1 MNYLRGASAFAVSF
15 AMLSISVQAQEAAAP
30 AAAAEPA
37 AVAET
42 AAAPAA
48 VPAVAAAPAVAVAAP
63 PPGLMLPSYTEVI
76 LTPDAEAN
84 SKKLREGH
92 TVPMHTVFDVMHNGV
107 VVIPKGTRGM
117 GTVTWRTGKGAFGK
131 SAKME
136 ITFNE
141 LTLPNGHR
149 LPLAGMHRQ
158 EGEGNTG
165 AAVGAA
171 IAVGVFGAFVTGK
184 SAIIPNGQHLMARTN
199 EPLAYAIPAGAVV
212 IPTAQLAP
220 AAGVAV
226 VTPAAASAPAAEA
239 APAAPTAVAEPVAA
253 ATPTEG

>member
-1 MNYLRGASAFAVSF
+1 MNYLRGAAAFAASF
-15 AMLSISVQAQEAAAP
+15 TMLSISVQAQEAAAP
-30 AAAAEPA
+30 AAEPT

-42 AAAPAA
+42 AATPAA
-48 VPAVAAAPAVAVAAP
+48 VPAVVAPAVAVAVPA
-63 PPGLMLPSYTEVI
+63 PGLTLPSYTEVI

-92 TVPMHTVFDVMHNGV
+92 TVAMHTVFDVMHNGV

-184 SAIIPNGQHLMARTN
+184 SAIIPVGQHLMARTN
-199 EPLAYAIPAGAVV
+199 ETLAYVIPAGAVV

-220 AAGVAV
+220 AAPAAV
-226 VTPAAASAPAAEA
+226 LTPAATAAPAAE
-239 APAAPTAVAEPVAA
+239 PAATT
-253 ATPTEG
+253 TPTGG

>member
-1 MNYLRGASAFAVSF
+1 MNYLRGAAAFAASF
-15 AMLSISVQAQEAAAP
+15 TMLSISVQAQEAAAP
-30 AAAAEPA
+30 AAEPA
-37 AVAET
+37 AAAET

-48 VPAVAAAPAVAVAAP
+48 VPAVVAPAVAAAAPA
-63 PPGLMLPSYTEVI
+63 PGLTLPSYTEVI

-165 AAVGAA
+165 AAIGAA
-171 IAVGVFGAFVTGK
+171 VAVGVFGAFVTGK
-184 SAIIPNGQHLMARTN
+184 SAIIPPGQHLMARTN
-199 EPLAYAIPAGAVV
+199 EALAYVIPAGAVV

-220 AAGVAV
+220 AAPAAV
-226 VTPAAASAPAAEA
+226 LTPAATAAPAAE
-239 APAAPTAVAEPVAA
+239 PAAT
-253 ATPTEG
+253 ATPTGG

>member
-1 MNYLRGASAFAVSF
+1 MNYLRGAVAFAASF
-15 AMLSISVQAQEAAAP
+15 TMLSISVQAQEAAAP
-30 AAAAEPA
+30 VAEPA
-37 AVAET
+37 AAAET

-48 VPAVAAAPAVAVAAP
+48 VPAVAAAPAIAVAAP
-63 PPGLMLPSYTEVI
+63 APGLTLPSYTEVI

-136 ITFNE
+136 VTFNE

-184 SAIIPNGQHLMARTN
+184 SAIIPVGQHLMARTN
-199 EPLAYAIPAGAVV
+199 EPLAYVIPAGAVV

-220 AAGVAV
+220 AAPAAV
-226 VTPAAASAPAAEA
+226 LTPAAAAAPAAE
-239 APAAPTAVAEPVAA
+239 PAAT
-253 ATPTEG
+253 ATPTGG

>member
-1 MNYLRGASAFAVSF
+1 MNYLRGAAAFAVSF
-15 AMLSISVQAQEAAAP
+15 TMLSISVQAQEGAAPAAEP
-30 AAAAEPA
+30 AAAAET
-37 AVAET
+37 V
-42 AAAPAA
+42 AAPAA
-48 VPAVAAAPAVAVAAP
+48 VPAVVAPAVAVAAP
-63 PPGLMLPSYTEVI
+63 GLTLPSYTEVI

-92 TVPMHTVFDVMHNGV
+92 TIPMHTVFDVMHNGV

-136 ITFNE
+136 VTFNE

-158 EGEGNTG
+158 EGQGNTG

-184 SAIIPNGQHLMARTN
+184 SAIIPVGQHLMARTN

-220 AAGVAV
+220 AASTAV
-226 VTPAAASAPAAEA
+226 ITPAATTAPAAEVPA
-239 APAAPTAVAEPVAA
+239 PTAPAAGS
-253 ATPTEG
+253 TPTTD

>member
-1 MNYLRGASAFAVSF
+1 MNYLRGAAAFAASF
-15 AMLSISVQAQEAAAP
+15 TMLSISVQAQEAAAP
-30 AAAAEPA
+30 AVTAEPA
-37 AVAET
+37 AVAEP
-42 AAAPAA
+42 AATPAA
-48 VPAVAAAPAVAVAAP
+48 VPAVVAAPALAVAAP
-63 PPGLMLPSYTEVI
+63 APGLMLPSYTEVI

-92 TVPMHTVFDVMHNGV
+92 TIPMHTVFDVMHNGV

-136 ITFNE
+136 VTFNE

-165 AAVGAA
+165 AAIGAA

-199 EPLAYAIPAGAVV
+199 EALAYSIPAGAVI

-220 AAGVAV
+220 AASVAV
-226 VTPAAASAPAAEA
+226 VAPAAAVTPAAEAPALA
-239 APAAPTAVAEPVAA
+239 APAAGS
-253 ATPTEG
+253 TPTTD

>member
-1 MNYLRGASAFAVSF
+1 MNYLRGAAAFAVSF
-15 AMLSISVQAQEAAAP
+15 TMLSISVQAQEAAAP
-30 AAAAEPA
+30 AAEPA
-37 AVAET
+37 AATET

-48 VPAVAAAPAVAVAAP
+48 APAVAAAVPALAVAAP
-63 PPGLMLPSYTEVI
+63 APGLMLPSYTEVI

-92 TVPMHTVFDVMHNGV
+92 TVPMRTVFDVMHNGV

-141 LTLPNGHR
+141 LTLPNGQR

-184 SAIIPNGQHLMARTN
+184 SAIIPVGQHLMARTN
-199 EPLAYAIPAGAVV
+199 ESLAYSIPAGAVV

-226 VTPAAASAPAAEA
+226 VAPVTAPAPAAEGAPA
-239 APAAPTAVAEPVAA
+239 ATAEPAAPT
-253 ATPTEG
+253 TPTEG

>member
-1 MNYLRGASAFAVSF
+1 MNYLRGAAAFAASF
-15 AMLSISVQAQEAAAP
+15 IMLSISVQAQEAAAP
-30 AAAAEPA
+30 AAEPA
-37 AVAET
+37 AATET

-48 VPAVAAAPAVAVAAP
+48 VPAVATAVPALAVAAP
-63 PPGLMLPSYTEVI
+63 APGLMLPSYTEVI

-92 TVPMHTVFDVMHNGV
+92 TVPMRTVFDVMHNGV

-184 SAIIPNGQHLMARTN
+184 SAIIPVGQHLMARTN
-199 EPLAYAIPAGAVV
+199 ESLAYSIPAGAVV

-220 AAGVAV
+220 AAGVAA
-226 VTPAAASAPAAEA
+226 VTPVAAPAPAAEA
-239 APAAPTAVAEPVAA
+239 APAATAEPVAPT
-253 ATPTEG
+253 TPTEG

>member
-1 MNYLRGASAFAVSF
+1 MNYLRGASAFAVAF

-42 AAAPAA
+42 AAVPAA
-48 VPAVAAAPAVAVAAP
+48 VPAVAAAPALAVAAP
-63 PPGLMLPSYTEVI
+63 APGLMLPSYTEVI

-107 VVIPKGTRGM
+107 IVIPKGTRGM

-141 LTLPNGHR
+141 LTMPNGHR

-165 AAVGAA
+165 AAIGAA

-199 EPLAYAIPAGAVV
+199 EALAYSIPAGAVV

-226 VTPAAASAPAAEA
+226 VTPAAAVAPAAEA
-239 APAAPTAVAEPVAA
+239 PAPAAPAA
-253 ATPTEG
+253 GSTPTTD

>member
-1 MNYLRGASAFAVSF
+1 
-15 AMLSISVQAQEAAAP
+15 
-30 AAAAEPA
+30 
-37 AVAET
+37 
-42 AAAPAA
+42 
-48 VPAVAAAPAVAVAAP
+48 
-63 PPGLMLPSYTEVI
+63 
-76 LTPDAEAN
+76 
-84 SKKLREGH
+84 
-92 TVPMHTVFDVMHNGV
+92 
-107 VVIPKGTRGM
+107 M

-136 ITFNE
+136 VTFNE

-158 EGEGNTG
+158 EGQGNTG

-184 SAIIPNGQHLMARTN
+184 SAIIPVGQHLMARTN

-220 AAGVAV
+220 AASTAV
-226 VTPAAASAPAAEA
+226 ITPAATTAPAAEVPA
-239 APAAPTAVAEPVAA
+239 PTAPAAGS
-253 ATPTEG
+253 TPTTD

>member
-1 MNYLRGASAFAVSF
+1 MKPRVATALAGAFAVL
-15 AMLSISVQAQEAAAP
+15 AATAVHAQEAP
-30 AAAAEPA
+30 AVATAEPA
-37 AVAET
+37 AET
-42 AAAPAA
+42 ATKA
-48 VPAVAAAPAVAVAAP
+48 AAAPAVAAIAAP
-63 PPGLMLPSYTEVI
+63 APALLLPAYTEII

-92 TVPMHTVFDVMHNGV
+92 TIPMHTVFDVMHNGV

-136 ITFNE
+136 VTFNE
-141 LTLPNGHR
+141 LTLANGQR

-158 EGEGNTG
+158 EGQGNTG

-184 SAIIPNGQHLMARTN
+184 SAIIPNGQHLIARTN
-199 EPLAYAIPAGAVV
+199 EPLAYAIPAGAVIV
-212 IPTAQLAP
+212 PTAQLAP
-220 AAGVAV
+220 AAPVAV
-226 VTPAAASAPAAEA
+226 VTPATAPAAEP
-239 APAAPTAVAEPVAA
+239 APASTP
-253 ATPTEG
+253 AT

>member
-1 MNYLRGASAFAVSF
+1 MNYLRGAAAFAASF
-15 AMLSISVQAQEAAAP
+15 TMLSISVQAQEAAAP
-30 AAAAEPA
+30 VAEPA
-37 AVAET
+37 AAAET

-48 VPAVAAAPAVAVAAP
+48 VPAVAAAPAIAVAAP
-63 PPGLMLPSYTEVI
+63 APGLTLPSYTEVI

-92 TVPMHTVFDVMHNGV
+92 TVPMRTVFDVMHNGV

-184 SAIIPNGQHLMARTN
+184 SAIIPVGQHLMARTN
-199 EPLAYAIPAGAVV
+199 EPLAYVIPAGAVV

-220 AAGVAV
+220 AAPAAV
-226 VTPAAASAPAAEA
+226 LTPAAAAAPAAE
-239 APAAPTAVAEPVAA
+239 PAAT
-253 ATPTEG
+253 ATPTGG

>member
-1 MNYLRGASAFAVSF
+1 MTYLRGASACAVAF
-15 AMLSISVQAQEAAAP
+15 AMLSVSVHAQESAAP
-30 AAAAEPA
+30 AATAEPA
-37 AVAET
+37 AVVET
-42 AAAPAA
+42 TAAPAA
-48 VPAVAAAPAVAVAAP
+48 VPAVVAPVVAVAAP
-63 PPGLMLPSYTEVI
+63 APGLMLPSYTEVI

-165 AAVGAA
+165 AAIGAA

-199 EPLAYAIPAGAVV
+199 EPLAYAIPAGARIV
-212 IPTAQLAP
+212 PTAELAP
-220 AAGVAV
+220 AAS
-226 VTPAAASAPAAEA
+226 TASIEAPA
-239 APAAPTAVAEPVAA
+239 APAAPAEPVAGS
-253 ATPTEG
+253 TPTTD

>member
-1 MNYLRGASAFAVSF
+1 MNYLRGAAAFAASF
-15 AMLSISVQAQEAAAP
+15 TMLSISVQAQEAAAP
-30 AAAAEPA
+30 ATEPA
-37 AVAET
+37 AAAET
-42 AAAPAA
+42 AATPAA
-48 VPAVAAAPAVAVAAP
+48 VPAVVAPAVAVAAP
-63 PPGLMLPSYTEVI
+63 ASGLTLPSYTEVI

-92 TVPMHTVFDVMHNGV
+92 TVPMRTVFDVMHNGV

-184 SAIIPNGQHLMARTN
+184 SAIIPVGQHLMARTN
-199 EPLAYAIPAGAVV
+199 EPLAYVIPAGAVV

-220 AAGVAV
+220 AAPAAV
-226 VTPAAASAPAAEA
+226 LTPAAATAAPAAE
-239 APAAPTAVAEPVAA
+239 PAAT
-253 ATPTEG
+253 ATPTGG

>member
-1 MNYLRGASAFAVSF
+1 MNYLRGAAAFAVSF
-15 AMLSISVQAQEAAAP
+15 TVLSISVQAQEAAAS
-30 AAAAEPA
+30 AAEPA
-37 AVAET
+37 AAAET

-48 VPAVAAAPAVAVAAP
+48 VPAVATAVPALAVAAP
-63 PPGLMLPSYTEVI
+63 APGLMLPSYTEVI

-92 TVPMHTVFDVMHNGV
+92 TVPMRTVFDVMHNGV

-141 LTLPNGHR
+141 LTLPNGQR

-184 SAIIPNGQHLMARTN
+184 SAIIPVGQHLMARTN
-199 EPLAYAIPAGAVV
+199 ESLAYSIPAGAVV

-226 VTPAAASAPAAEA
+226 VTPVAAPAPAAEA
-239 APAAPTAVAEPVAA
+239 APAATAEPAA
-253 ATPTEG
+253 PTTPTEG

>member
-1 MNYLRGASAFAVSF
+1 MNYLRGAAAFAVSF
-15 AMLSISVQAQEAAAP
+15 TMLSISVQAQEAAAP
-30 AAAAEPA
+30 AATAEPA
-37 AVAET
+37 AVAEP
-42 AAAPAA
+42 AATPAA
-48 VPAVAAAPAVAVAAP
+48 VPAVAAAPALAVAARA
-63 PPGLMLPSYTEVI
+63 PGLMLPSYTEVI
-76 LTPDAEAN
+76 LTPDAEAS

-171 IAVGVFGAFVTGK
+171 IAVGVFGAFVTGR

-199 EPLAYAIPAGAVV
+199 EALAYSIPAGAVV

-220 AAGVAV
+220 AASVAV
-226 VTPAAASAPAAEA
+226 VTPAAEAP
-239 APAAPTAVAEPVAA
+239 APAAPTAGS
-253 ATPTEG
+253 TPTTD

>member
-1 MNYLRGASAFAVSF
+1 MNYLRGAAAFAVSF
-15 AMLSISVQAQEAAAP
+15 TMLSISVQAQEAATP
-30 AAAAEPA
+30 AAEPA
-37 AVAET
+37 AAAET

-48 VPAVAAAPAVAVAAP
+48 VPAVVAPAVAVAARA
-63 PPGLMLPSYTEVI
+63 PGLTLPSYTEVI

-184 SAIIPNGQHLMARTN
+184 SAIIPVGQHLMARTN
-199 EPLAYAIPAGAVV
+199 EPLAYVIPAGAVV

-220 AAGVAV
+220 AA
-226 VTPAAASAPAAEA
+226 PAAAAPAAE
-239 APAAPTAVAEPVAA
+239 PAA
-253 ATPTEG
+253 ATTAPAGS

>member
-1 MNYLRGASAFAVSF
+1 MKPRVATALAGAFAVL
-15 AMLSISVQAQEAAAP
+15 AATAVHAQEAP
-30 AAAAEPA
+30 ATAAAEPA
-37 AVAET
+37 VET
-42 AAAPAA
+42 VTEAAPA
-48 VPAVAAAPAVAVAAP
+48 PAIAAIAAPAPA
-63 PPGLMLPSYTEVI
+63 LLLPAYTEII

-92 TVPMHTVFDVMHNGV
+92 TIPMHTVFDVMHNGV

-136 ITFNE
+136 VTFNE
-141 LTLPNGHR
+141 LTMPDGQKVALS
-149 LPLAGMHRQ
+149 GMHRQ

-184 SAIIPNGQHLMARTN
+184 SAIIPVGQHLTARTA
-199 EPLAYAIPAGAVV
+199 EGLSYVIPAGARIV
-212 IPTAQLAP
+212 PTATLTPAVP
-220 AAGVAV
+220 AA
-226 VTPAAASAPAAEA
+226 APAAEA
-239 APAAPTAVAEPVAA
+239 VPAAEPVPASTP
-253 ATPTEG
+253 AT

>member
-1 MNYLRGASAFAVSF
+1 
-15 AMLSISVQAQEAAAP
+15 MLSMSAQAQEAAAP
-30 AAAAEPA
+30 AGAAEPA
-37 AVAET
+37 AVTET

-48 VPAVAAAPAVAVAAP
+48 VPAVAAAPAVAIAAP
-63 PPGLMLPSYTEVI
+63 APGLMLPSYTEVI

-92 TVPMHTVFDVMHNGV
+92 TIPMHTVFDVMHNGV

-136 ITFNE
+136 VTFNE

-184 SAIIPNGQHLMARTN
+184 SAIIPVGQHLMARTN
-199 EPLAYAIPAGAVV
+199 EPLAYVIPAGAVV
-212 IPTAQLAP
+212 VPTAQLAP

-226 VTPAAASAPAAEA
+226 VTPAAVPTPAAAAPKAEA
-239 APAAPTAVAEPVAA
+239 APAAEPAA
-253 ATPTEG
+253 MATPTEG

>member
-1 MNYLRGASAFAVSF
+1 
-15 AMLSISVQAQEAAAP
+15 MLSVSVHAQESAAP
-30 AAAAEPA
+30 AATAEPA
-37 AVAET
+37 AVVET
-42 AAAPAA
+42 TAAPAA
-48 VPAVAAAPAVAVAAP
+48 VPAVVAPVVAVAAP
-63 PPGLMLPSYTEVI
+63 ASGLMLPSYTEVI

-165 AAVGAA
+165 AAIGAA

-199 EPLAYAIPAGAVV
+199 EPLAYAIPAGARIV
-212 IPTAQLAP
+212 PTAEVAP
-220 AAGVAV
+220 AAS
-226 VTPAAASAPAAEA
+226 TASIEAPAPA
-239 APAAPTAVAEPVAA
+239 APAAPAEPVAGS
-253 ATPTEG
+253 TPTTD

>member
-1 MNYLRGASAFAVSF
+1 MNYLRGAAAFAASF
-15 AMLSISVQAQEAAAP
+15 TMLSISVQAQEAAAP
-30 AAAAEPA
+30 AAEPA
-37 AVAET
+37 AAAET

-48 VPAVAAAPAVAVAAP
+48 IPAAAAAPAVAVAAP
-63 PPGLMLPSYTEVI
+63 APGLTLPSYTEVI

-136 ITFNE
+136 VTFNE

-158 EGEGNTG
+158 EGEGTTG

-184 SAIIPNGQHLMARTN
+184 SAIIPVGQHLMARTN
-199 EPLAYAIPAGAVV
+199 EPLAYVIPAGAVV
-212 IPTAQLAP
+212 VPTAQLAP
-220 AAGVAV
+220 AAPAAV
-226 VTPAAASAPAAEA
+226 LTPAAAPAQ
-239 APAAPTAVAEPVAA
+239 PAEPAVA
-253 ATPTEG
+253 ATPTGG

>member
-1 MNYLRGASAFAVSF
+1 MNYLRGAAAFAVSF
-15 AMLSISVQAQEAAAP
+15 TMLSISVQAQEAATP
-30 AAAAEPA
+30 AAEPA
-37 AVAET
+37 AAAET

-48 VPAVAAAPAVAVAAP
+48 IPAVAAAPAVAVAAP
-63 PPGLMLPSYTEVI
+63 APGLTLPSYTEVI

-184 SAIIPNGQHLMARTN
+184 SAIIPVGQHLMARTN
-199 EPLAYAIPAGAVV
+199 EPLAYVIPAGAVV

-220 AAGVAV
+220 AA
-226 VTPAAASAPAAEA
+226 PAAAAPAAE
-239 APAAPTAVAEPVAA
+239 PAA
-253 ATPTEG
+253 ATTAPAGS

>member
-30 AAAAEPA
+30 AAATEPA
-37 AVAET
+37 AAAET

-48 VPAVAAAPAVAVAAP
+48 VPAVVAAPAVAVAARAP
-63 PPGLMLPSYTEVI
+63 SLSLPSYTEVI

-92 TVPMHTVFDVMHNGV
+92 TIPMHTVFDVMHNGV

-149 LPLAGMHRQ
+149 LPLTGMHRQ
-158 EGEGNTG
+158 EGQGNTG

-184 SAIIPNGQHLMARTN
+184 SAIIPNGQHLIARTN
-199 EPLAYAIPAGAVV
+199 ETLAYAIPAGAVV

-220 AAGVAV
+220 AVGVAV
-226 VTPAAASAPAAEA
+226 ITPAAPAAEA
-239 APAAPTAVAEPVAA
+239 APAAPAAAAEPVATT
-253 ATPTEG
+253 TPTEG

>member
-1 MNYLRGASAFAVSF
+1 MNYLRGASAFAVAF

-30 AAAAEPA
+30 AATAEPA
-37 AVAET
+37 AVAEP
-42 AAAPAA
+42 AATPAA
-48 VPAVAAAPAVAVAAP
+48 VPAVAAAPALAVAAP
-63 PPGLMLPSYTEVI
+63 APGLMLPSYTEVI

-92 TVPMHTVFDVMHNGV
+92 TIPMHTVFDVMHNGV

-136 ITFNE
+136 VTFNE

-165 AAVGAA
+165 AAIGAA

-199 EPLAYAIPAGAVV
+199 EALAYSIPAGAVI

-220 AAGVAV
+220 AASVAV
-226 VTPAAASAPAAEA
+226 VTPAAAVAPAAEA
-239 APAAPTAVAEPVAA
+239 PAPAAPAA
-253 ATPTEG
+253 GSTPTTD

>member
-1 MNYLRGASAFAVSF
+1 MNYLRGAAAFAVSF
-15 AMLSISVQAQEAAAP
+15 TMLSISVQAQEASAP
-30 AAAAEPA
+30 AATAEPA
-37 AVAET
+37 AVAEPT
-42 AAAPAA
+42 ATPAA
-48 VPAVAAAPAVAVAAP
+48 IPAVAAAPALAVAARA
-63 PPGLMLPSYTEVI
+63 PGLMLPSYTEVI

-92 TVPMHTVFDVMHNGV
+92 TIPMHTVFDVMHNGV

-136 ITFNE
+136 VTFNE

-165 AAVGAA
+165 AAIGAA

-184 SAIIPNGQHLMARTN
+184 SAIIPSGQHLMARTN
-199 EPLAYAIPAGAVV
+199 EALAYSIPAGAVI

-220 AAGVAV
+220 AASVAV
-226 VTPAAASAPAAEA
+226 VTPAAAVAPAAEA
-239 APAAPTAVAEPVAA
+239 PAAPAAGS
-253 ATPTEG
+253 TPTTD

>member
-30 AAAAEPA
+30 AAATEPA
-37 AVAET
+37 AAVET

-48 VPAVAAAPAVAVAAP
+48 VPAVAAAPAIAVAAP
-63 PPGLMLPSYTEVI
+63 APALMLPSYTEVI
-76 LTPDAEAN
+76 LTPDAEAS

-92 TVPMHTVFDVMHNGV
+92 TIPMHTVFDVMHNGV

-149 LPLAGMHRQ
+149 LPLAGTHRQ
-158 EGEGNTG
+158 EGQGNTG

-184 SAIIPNGQHLMARTN
+184 SAIIPVGQHLTARTN
-199 EPLAYAIPAGAVV
+199 EPLGYSIPAGAVI

-220 AAGVAV
+220 AAGVAE
-226 VTPAAASAPAAEA
+226 VTPEPAAVPAAEA
-239 APAAPTAVAEPVAA
+239 PAAPAAVS
-253 ATPTEG
+253 TPTTN

>member
-1 MNYLRGASAFAVSF
+1 MSYLRGASAFAVSF
-15 AMLSISVQAQEAAAP
+15 AMLSISVQAQEGAAP
-30 AAAAEPA
+30 TAAAEPA
-37 AVAET
+37 VVTET

-48 VPAVAAAPAVAVAAP
+48 VPAVAALAIAAPA
-63 PPGLMLPSYTEVI
+63 PGLMLPSYTEII
-76 LTPDAEAN
+76 LTPDAEAS

-107 VVIPKGTRGM
+107 VVIPKGTRGL

-141 LTLPNGHR
+141 LTLPNGRR
-149 LPLAGMHRQ
+149 LPLSGMHRQ
-158 EGEGNTG
+158 EGQGNTG

-184 SAIIPNGQHLMARTN
+184 SAIIPTGQHLTARTN
-199 EPLAYAIPAGAVV
+199 ETLAYSIPAGTV
-212 IPTAQLAP
+212 IVPTAQLAP
-220 AAGVAV
+220 AAPVAV
-226 VTPAAASAPAAEA
+226 VTPAAATTEA
-239 APAAPTAVAEPVAA
+239 APAAPAEPVAA
-253 ATPTEG
+253 TTPTEG

>member
-15 AMLSISVQAQEAAAP
+15 AMLSISVQAQEATAPTAAAQP

-37 AVAET
+37 AIPAVAMAPALAT
-42 AAAPAA
+42 AAPA
-48 VPAVAAAPAVAVAAP
+48 PA
-63 PPGLMLPSYTEVI
+63 LSLPSYTEVI

-92 TVPMHTVFDVMHNGV
+92 TIPMHTVFDVMHNGV

-149 LPLAGMHRQ
+149 LPLTGMHRQ
-158 EGEGNTG
+158 EGQGNTG

-184 SAIIPNGQHLMARTN
+184 SAIIPNGQHLIARTN
-199 EPLAYAIPAGAVV
+199 ETLAYAIPAGAVIV
-212 IPTAQLAP
+212 PTAQLAP

-226 VTPAAASAPAAEA
+226 ITPAAAPAAEA
-239 APAAPTAVAEPVAA
+239 APTAPAAAAEPVAA
-253 ATPTEG
+253 TTPTKG

>member
-1 MNYLRGASAFAVSF
+1 MNYLRGAAAFAVSF
-15 AMLSISVQAQEAAAP
+15 TMLSISVQAQEAAAP
-30 AAAAEPA
+30 AVTAEPA
-37 AVAET
+37 AVAEP
-42 AAAPAA
+42 AATPAA
-48 VPAVAAAPAVAVAAP
+48 VPAVVAAPALAVAAP
-63 PPGLMLPSYTEVI
+63 APGLMLPSYTEVI

-92 TVPMHTVFDVMHNGV
+92 TIPMHTVFDVMHNGV

-131 SAKME
+131 SATME
-136 ITFNE
+136 VTFNE

-165 AAVGAA
+165 AAIGAA

-199 EPLAYAIPAGAVV
+199 EALAYSIPAGAVV

-226 VTPAAASAPAAEA
+226 VTPAAAVAPATE
-239 APAAPTAVAEPVAA
+239 APAAPAPAA
-253 ATPTEG
+253 GSTPTTD

>member
-1 MNYLRGASAFAVSF
+1 MNYLRGAAAFAVSF
-15 AMLSISVQAQEAAAP
+15 TVLSISVQAQEAAAS
-30 AAAAEPA
+30 AAEPA
-37 AVAET
+37 AAAET

-48 VPAVAAAPAVAVAAP
+48 VPAVAAAVPALAVAAP
-63 PPGLMLPSYTEVI
+63 APGLMLPSYTEVI

-92 TVPMHTVFDVMHNGV
+92 TVPMRTVFDVMHNGV

-141 LTLPNGHR
+141 LTLPNGQR

-184 SAIIPNGQHLMARTN
+184 SAIIPVGQHLMARTN
-199 EPLAYAIPAGAVV
+199 ESLAYSIPAGAVV

-226 VTPAAASAPAAEA
+226 VTPVAAPAPAAEA
-239 APAAPTAVAEPVAA
+239 APAATAEPAA
-253 ATPTEG
+253 PTTPTEG

>member
-1 MNYLRGASAFAVSF
+1 MNYLRGAAAFAASF
-15 AMLSISVQAQEAAAP
+15 TMLSISVQAQEAAAP
-30 AAAAEPA
+30 VAEPAAAAETA
-37 AVAET
+37 AV
-42 AAAPAA
+42 PAA
-48 VPAVAAAPAVAVAAP
+48 VPAVAAAPAIAVAAP
-63 PPGLMLPSYTEVI
+63 APGLTLPSYTEVI

-92 TVPMHTVFDVMHNGV
+92 TVPMRTVFDVMHNGV

-184 SAIIPNGQHLMARTN
+184 SAIIPVGQHLMARTN
-199 EPLAYAIPAGAVV
+199 EPLAYVIPAGAVV

-220 AAGVAV
+220 AA
-226 VTPAAASAPAAEA
+226 PAAVLTPA
-239 APAAPTAVAEPVAA
+239 APAAPAAEPAAA
-253 ATPTEG
+253 ATPTGG

>member
-1 MNYLRGASAFAVSF
+1 MTYLRGASACAVAF
-15 AMLSISVQAQEAAAP
+15 AMLSISVQAQESAAP

-48 VPAVAAAPAVAVAAP
+48 IPAVATSAVVVAAP
-63 PPGLMLPSYTEVI
+63 TPGLLLPSYTEVI

-92 TVPMHTVFDVMHNGV
+92 TVAMHTVFDVMHNGV

-136 ITFNE
+136 VTFNE

-165 AAVGAA
+165 AAIGAA

-184 SAIIPNGQHLMARTN
+184 SAIIPNGQHLIARTN
-199 EPLAYAIPAGAVV
+199 EPLTYAIPAGARIV
-212 IPTAQLAP
+212 PTAELAP
-220 AAGVAV
+220 AAPVA
-226 VTPAAASAPAAEA
+226 AIEAPAAA
-239 APAAPTAVAEPVAA
+239 APAAPAEPVAGS
-253 ATPTEG
+253 TPTTD

>member
-1 MNYLRGASAFAVSF
+1 
-15 AMLSISVQAQEAAAP
+15 MLSISVQAQEAAAP

-37 AVAET
+37 AET

-48 VPAVAAAPAVAVAAP
+48 VPAVVAAPAVAIAAP
-63 PPGLMLPSYTEVI
+63 APGLTLPSYTEVI

-92 TVPMHTVFDVMHNGV
+92 TIPMHTVFDVMHNGV

-158 EGEGNTG
+158 EGQGNTG

-199 EPLAYAIPAGAVV
+199 EPLAYSIPAGAVIV
-212 IPTAQLAP
+212 PTAQLAP

-226 VTPAAASAPAAEA
+226 ITPAAVAAPAAAAAPATEA
-239 APAAPTAVAEPVAA
+239 APAAEPA
-253 ATPTEG
+253 ATTPTGG

>member
-1 MNYLRGASAFAVSF
+1 MNYLRGVSAFAVSF
-15 AMLSISVQAQEAAAP
+15 AMLSISAQAQEAAAP
-30 AAAAEPA
+30 AAAEPA

-48 VPAVAAAPAVAVAAP
+48 VPVVAAAPTLAVVAPA
-63 PPGLMLPSYTEVI
+63 PGLMLPAATEIV
-76 LTPDAEAN
+76 LTPDTEAN

-92 TVPMHTVFDVMHNGV
+92 TVPMRTVFDVMHNGV
-107 VVIPKGTRGM
+107 VVIPKGTRGL

-149 LPLAGMHRQ
+149 LPLSGMHRQ
-158 EGEGNTG
+158 EGQGNTG

-184 SAIIPNGQHLMARTN
+184 SAIIPSGQHLMARTS
-199 EPLAYAIPAGAVV
+199 ESLAYSIPAGAVV

-220 AAGVAV
+220 PAGVAV
-226 VTPAAASAPAAEA
+226 ITPV
-239 APAAPTAVAEPVAA
+239 AAPTAAPAPAAAAAPAEPVATT
-253 ATPTEG
+253 TPTDG

>member
-1 MNYLRGASAFAVSF
+1 MTFRPLLRASAALSPIVLATALAFAGPAPLLAREPV
-15 AMLSISVQAQEAAAP
+15 AAP
-30 AAAAEPA
+30 A
-37 AVAET
+37 
-42 AAAPAA
+42 
-48 VPAVAAAPAVAVAAP
+48 
-63 PPGLMLPSYTEVI
+63 PGLMLPSYTEVI

-92 TVPMHTVFDVMHNGV
+92 TIPMHTVFDVMHNGV

-136 ITFNE
+136 VTFNE

-165 AAVGAA
+165 AAIGAA
-171 IAVGVFGAFVTGK
+171 IAVGVFGA
-184 SAIIPNGQHLMARTN
+184 
-199 EPLAYAIPAGAVV
+199 
-212 IPTAQLAP
+212 
-220 AAGVAV
+220 
-226 VTPAAASAPAAEA
+226 
-239 APAAPTAVAEPVAA
+239 
-253 ATPTEG
+253 

>member
-15 AMLSISVQAQEAAAP
+15 AMLSISVQAQEATAPTAAAQP

-37 AVAET
+37 AT
-42 AAAPAA
+42 PAA
-48 VPAVAAAPAVAVAAP
+48 IPAVAVAPALATAAP
-63 PPGLMLPSYTEVI
+63 APALSLPSYTEVI

-92 TVPMHTVFDVMHNGV
+92 TIPMHTVFDVMHNGV

-149 LPLAGMHRQ
+149 LPLTGMHRQ
-158 EGEGNTG
+158 EGQGNTG

-184 SAIIPNGQHLMARTN
+184 SAIIPNGQHLIARTN
-199 EPLAYAIPAGAVV
+199 ETLAYAIPAGAVIV
-212 IPTAQLAP
+212 PTAQLAP

-226 VTPAAASAPAAEA
+226 ITPAAAPAAEA
-239 APAAPTAVAEPVAA
+239 APTAPAAAAEPVAA
-253 ATPTEG
+253 TTPTKG